1 MDDIIEYLTAV
12 PAWYL
17 ATCEGDQPRVRP
29 FSFVMREGDTLWFC
43 TATNKD
49 VYHQLQQNPKFELSA
64 WKPGRGWIIVT
75 GVADLND
82 TAGDEVR
89 KAGYEHMT
97 ALGETYE
104 DWGDPRLTFFS
115 LKEGIAKI
123 CKGVEAHTTHLHQ
136 APAGNE
142 PVPHLNNGTDSQKP
156 GRGLLFI

>member
-89 KAGYEHMT
+89 KASYEHMT

-123 CKGVEAHTTHLHQ
+123 DDIDGSSRSIEL
-136 APAGNE
+136 
-142 PVPHLNNGTDSQKP
+142 
-156 GRGLLFI
+156 

>member
-64 WKPGRGWIIVT
+64 WSP
-75 GVADLND
+75 AA
-82 TAGDEVR
+82 AGS
-89 KAGYEHMT
+89 
-97 ALGETYE
+97 
-104 DWGDPRLTFFS
+104 S
-115 LKEGIAKI
+115 LRA
-123 CKGVEAHTTHLHQ
+123 
-136 APAGNE
+136 
-142 PVPHLNNGTDSQKP
+142 
-156 GRGLLFI
+156 

>member
-64 WKPGRGWIIVT
+64 WKPGHGWIIVT

-82 TAGDEVR
+82 TAKQATSTWR
-89 KAGYEHMT
+89 HLAK
-97 ALGETYE
+97 
-104 DWGDPRLTFFS
+104 LT
-115 LKEGIAKI
+115 KTGAIHA
-123 CKGVEAHTTHLHQ
+123 
-136 APAGNE
+136 
-142 PVPHLNNGTDSQKP
+142 
-156 GRGLLFI
+156 